1 MSIDGVTGAR
11 AVIRAASDRALARAW
26 LELSADAP
34 ARGSAAL
41 ASLGAVHPLD
51 ALARAADGLAI
62 VNAAKA
68 TIQSDGQ
75 NFDLTCVPP
84 VSGRYVLVFEDST
97 GLAGRREFDVRL
109 SPDPSPLVHLER
121 PSAGRE
127 SLSVLPNAKITLTA
141 RITDELFA
149 VRSVWLEYRTSSTA
163 EWNRLSLAEP
173 PMGSPKKQLIQ
184 IDQPFDLKSV
194 RHPDGALLRDGDT
207 LTLVTRGRRFRRCD
221 HHQTTRSQPRSGIA
235 NRRRRCTS
243 CRSAESRKPKFST
256 NCRLCT
262 TCKISLGSKRMRRIK
277 SGHKRVFLSP
287 KMSNGSFNRSKCNS
301 KSVLASVAI
310 SEGLRGAVERLRETL
325 RDNVAERLGCRAR
338 RADGLAAELRD
349 YSMTNW
355 NRSSLCSLPLAPS
368 GDRVPANERGRGPL
382 PQATRLQQD
391 AERTLRELSERMT
404 KLVGRRRTAR

>member
-11 AVIRAASDRALARAW
+11 AVIRAASDRPLARAW

-84 VSGRYVLVFEDST
+84 VSGRYVLVFEDSA

-109 SPDPSPLVHLER
+109 SPDPSPVVHLER

-127 SLSVLPNAKITLTA
+127 SLSVLPDAKINLTA

-173 PMGSPKKQLIQ
+173 PVGSPKKQLIE

-194 RHPDGALLRDGDT
+194 RRPDGAPLRDGDS
-207 LTLVTRGRRFRRCD
+207 LTLVLAADDFDDVTTTKPPGRSHEVELRIVGAAALRAAVQKAQAEIQ
-221 HHQTTRSQPRSGIA
+221 HEL
-235 NRRRRCTS
+235 
-243 CRSAESRKPKFST
+243 SALHDLQNQSRKQADAADQERIQTGLLKPE
-256 NCRLCT
+256 NVERLVQSQQMQQQIRT
-262 TCKISLGSKRMRRIK
+262 RVGSDR
-277 SGHKRVFLSP
+277 
-287 KMSNGSFNRSKCNS
+287 
-301 KSVLASVAI
+301 
-310 SEGLRGAVERLRETL
+310 EGLRGAVERLRETL
-325 RDNVAERLGCRAR
+325 RDNSLSDLDAERR
-338 RADGLAAELRD
+338 RADGLAAELARLLHD
-349 YSMTNW
+349 E
-355 NRSSLCSLPLAPS
+355 LEPIEPLLAAVRTERGPIS
-368 GDRVPANERGRGPL
+368 ANERGRGPL

-391 AERTLRELSERMT
+391 AERTLRDLSERMQSWSDA
-404 KLVGRRRTAR
+404 GEMPR